1 MPTTITRIQ
10 KTRLGRFS
18 LYGEE
23 GFLFSLDSETYFSC
37 GVEEGDTLTDND
49 LAALREK
56 SDARKAKD
64 KALQYLSLRLYGE
77 RELYDKLCLKFDCP
91 TSAAAVAEMV
101 RLELLDD
108 ARFAAQKA
116 AWLKTRHKS
125 RREASVSWP
134 KKAWTGI
141 SSTRRWMRCTAM
153 GMSGR
158 RSTGSSRRSY
168 AAKLENG
175 KRDAVYA
182 ALCRRGFSPRTVR
195 EALNDWA
202 DAQQEGW
209 DE

>member
-1 MPTTITRIQ
+1 MFDEN
-10 KTRLGRFS
+10 GD
-18 LYGEE
+18 
-23 GFLFSLDSETYFSC
+23 FLFSIDGETM
-37 GVEEGDTLTDND
+37 VKNHVREG
-49 LAALREK
+49 AALDAASLEALK
-56 SDARKAKD
+56 EQSDTRKAKD

-77 RELYDKLCLKFDCP
+77 RELYDKLCLKFDGP

-125 RREASVSWP
+125 RREAQRQLAEKGVDRDLIDE
-134 KKAWTGI
+134 ALDEVYGDGDEREEI
-141 SSTRRWMRCTAM
+141 DRLVQ
-153 GMSGR
+153 
-158 RSTGSSRRSY
+158 RSY

-175 KRDAVYA
+175 RRDAVYA
-182 ALCRRGFSPRTVR
+182 ALCRRGFAPRTVR

-202 DAQQEGW
+202 DAQPEGW

>member
-77 RELYDKLCLKFDCP
+77 RELYDKLCLKFDGP

-101 RLELLDD
+101 RLELLEPKLHPVITQYE
-108 ARFAAQKA
+108 ARYEDIRVYLYKDYTDELGAAHGNFQ
-116 AWLKTRHKS
+116 LS
-125 RREASVSWP
+125 REYIEQVLNASIDP
-134 KKAWTGI
+134 AFLT
-141 SSTRRWMRCTAM
+141 
-153 GMSGR
+153 
-158 RSTGSSRRSY
+158 
-168 AAKLENG
+168 LE
-175 KRDAVYA
+175 
-182 ALCRRGFSPRTVR
+182 
-195 EALNDWA
+195 
-202 DAQQEGW
+202 
-209 DE
+209 